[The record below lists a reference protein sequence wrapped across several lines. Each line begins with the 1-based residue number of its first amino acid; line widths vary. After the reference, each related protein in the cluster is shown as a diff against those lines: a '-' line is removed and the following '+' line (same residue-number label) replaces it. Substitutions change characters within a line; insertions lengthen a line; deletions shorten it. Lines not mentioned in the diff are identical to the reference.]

1 MKPHLINKKN
11 NFIAGWYLDNPK
23 VCDDLIE
30 AFEGAKKYVGRIG
43 PNREIIKKDKD
54 SSEITFH
61 PDTSHPAVRAYMTEL
76 GLVAEEYK
84 KLYPWCSRQHAA
96 WGIIERV
103 NIQRYHSTQGYH
115 VRHFERGDGLST
127 SARHLTFMTYL
138 NTVKDRGETEF
149 YHQKFKAKP
158 KKGLTLIWPAD
169 WTCTH
174 KGIPSPTETKYII
187 TGWYSYRESHST
199 LSQKPTSLNE
209 KVV

>member
-1 MKPHLINKKN
+1 MKTHTINKKN

-23 VCDDLIE
+23 IYDDLVE
-30 AFEGAKKYVGRIG
+30 TFEGAEKYVGRIG

-54 SSEITFH
+54 SSDIAFYQ
-61 PDTSHPAVRAYMTEL
+61 DTSHPAVQAYMKKLFLATE
-76 GLVAEEYK
+76 AYK
-84 KLYPWCSRQHAA
+84 KLYPWSSSQHAA
-96 WGIIERV
+96 WKIIERV
-103 NIQRYHSTQGYH
+103 NIQRYLPTQGYH
-115 VRHFERGDGLST
+115 VFHFERGDGLST

-138 NTVKDRGETEF
+138 NTINDGGETEF

-187 TGWYSYRESHST
+187 TGWYSYLESHST